1 MTHRNS
7 LIPQWPGLTREQ
19 FRYLEGLGIG
29 GDPAEAVA
37 DATGT
42 AATTAAAPGAQ
53 VSDAAITA
61 VSTTA
66 AISVAHYGYGQAQ
79 ADAIPVAINSLITRQ
94 ALLITLVNDLQEV
107 VTTMQADAAA
117 NATVINDLTTS
128 LNATLEALREAEVM
142 EQS

>member
-42 AATTAAAPGAQ
+42 AATPGAQ

-79 ADAIPVAINSLITRQ
+79 ADAIPVAINSLITRL

-107 VTTMQADAAA
+107 ITTMQADAAA

-142 EQS
+142 EAS